1 LDKRTVVAL
10 GIIALIFIMLP
21 YYWEMVGFSPKEP
34 PQNLP
39 ADSPGSV
46 GDTLGRPG
54 DTVSRSATSA
64 NAGGGA
70 APGNAA
76 EQGTPLESVETAIL
90 DTLPEEF
97 YEIETDLYTARIS
110 SHGGSIS
117 SFVLK
122 KFHYFQGEQIEMIPD
137 RDPYPLEFAFP
148 EAGGLTTSTLSFV
161 GPNRNLDLTNQARD
175 SGEIQLES
183 RTAAGAPVRL
193 IYTFRRGTYTVG
205 LRLEAPREGEL
216 ARVTKLNLVWKGGLD
231 PTEANAKDDY
241 GYFAGYARQAG
252 EVAKFEKFKDGRLH
266 EGSSGDITWVGTK
279 TKYFVVPMRSADGP
293 AEDFDISATE
303 NEQLV
308 NDVKVNRRVFDL
320 SLGRRVTG
328 NVDSRF
334 ELYFGPV
341 DYSIL
346 SSVGY
351 DMERTVEMGF
361 WLFRPFAVAILWFI
375 TTMHHIL
382 PNYGWVIILFTVTMK
397 AILFPFSRK
406 NYAQMAKMK
415 ALQPKLKALQ
425 EKFKDDPQRL
435 NQQMMKFYKEEKF
448 NPLGGCI
455 WMLPQLPIFWALF
468 TVFKSAIELRG
479 AGFLWLVDLSQP
491 SLALAIIMS
500 VAMLVQQM
508 ITNKDPKQKFM
519 VYGFPLIM
527 FFLFKGFPA
536 GLVLYWTVYN
546 VLSIVEQM
554 WVEHTLT
561 RDAAPA

>member
-21 YYWEMVGFSPKEP
+21 YYWEMVGFSPKEA

-39 ADSPGSV
+39 ADSLGAV
-46 GDTLGRPG
+46 ADTARRPG
-54 DTVSRSATSA
+54 ETAAPVGTSPTD
-64 NAGGGA
+64 GGGSESGSA
-70 APGNAA
+70 GDLATLPG
-76 EQGTPLESVETAIL
+76 SVETARL

-97 YEIETDLYTARIS
+97 YEIETDLYTAEIS

-122 KFHYFQGEQIEMIPD
+122 KFHYFQGEQIELIPD
-137 RDPYPLEFAFP
+137 RNAYPLRFEFP
-148 EAGGLTTSTLSFV
+148 EAGGLATSALSFV
-161 GPNRNLDLTNQARD
+161 GPDRNLDLTNAARD
-175 SGEIQLES
+175 SGDIALEA
-183 RTAAGAPVRL
+183 RTPDGIPVRL

-205 LRLEAPREGEL
+205 LRLEAPRDGEL
-216 ARVTKLNLVWKGGLD
+216 ARVTKLSLLWKGGLD

-241 GYFAGYARQAG
+241 GYFSAYARQAG
-252 EVAKFEKFKDGRLH
+252 EVAKFQKFKDGRLH
-266 EGSSGDITWVGTK
+266 EGSSGDVTWVGTK
-279 TKYFVVPMRSADGP
+279 TKYFVVTMRSADGP

-308 NDVKVNRRVFDL
+308 NDVKVNKRVFDL

-334 ELYFGPV
+334 ELYLGPV

-375 TTMHHIL
+375 TTVHHIL

-425 EKFKDDPQRL
+425 EKHKDDPQRL

-500 VAMLVQQM
+500 VAMLGQQM

-546 VLSIVEQM
+546 VLSIVEQK
-554 WVEHTLT
+554 WVEHTLA